1 MPNSTVNWRSVRV
14 SPGTIF
20 DGLNQN
26 FSSKPH
32 TVPSFGGCS
41 SLLIGSDYSGE
52 SRDEPYIVYAF
63 LLIGDVAWASWEP
76 TRLALRKEIFPDDRR
91 MSYKSLGDR
100 YRREFLRPILD
111 AADQLNGLLICLAV
125 RKGVPSIFKDPYPL
139 DLSNPEFNVF
149 SKWKPTVLGKA
160 FTLLHV
166 AGFLLAGLGTVGQ
179 NVFWFTDEDQIV
191 ANPQMLTDLTKAF
204 GWISSNYLDFDLGH
218 LRCGTTS
225 CDDGS
230 RQIEDLVCVPDL
242 VAGALSEQFRSAV
255 TNGIRDDQILWIS
268 EPGMRVKAPP
278 ILHWLTTSQ
287 QNLKKHVFVVDPSPD
302 AEGYLLSWFN
312 YGEGNPRA

>member
-1 MPNSTVNWRSVRV
+1 M
-14 SPGTIF
+14 
-20 DGLNQN
+20 
-26 FSSKPH
+26 
-32 TVPSFGGCS
+32 
-41 SLLIGSDYSGE
+41 IGSDYSGE

-76 TRLALRKEIFPDDRR
+76 TRLALRKRIFPDDRR

-100 YRREFLRPILD
+100 YRREFLLPILD

-125 RKGVPSIFKDPYPL
+125 RKGAPSIFRDTCPVN
-139 DLSNPEFNVF
+139 LSNPDFNGF
-149 SKWKPTVLGKA
+149 SKWKPTVLEKA

-166 AGFLLAGLGTVGQ
+166 AGFLLGGLGTVGQ

-191 ANPQMLTDLTKAF
+191 ANPRMLTDLTKAF
-204 GWISSNYLDFDLGH
+204 GWVSSNYLDFDLGH

-230 RQIEDLVCVPDL
+230 RQIEDLVCIPDL

-255 TNGIRDDQILWIS
+255 TDGVRDDQILWIS
-268 EPGMRVKAPP
+268 GAGMRDKAHP

-302 AEGYLLSWFN
+302 EEGHILSWFN
-312 YGEGNPRA
+312 FGEGNSRA